1 MKLIEILTTPYSMSC
16 DCVACFIGTYQK
28 MAESVQGCEE
38 SEAISVLADQQLSH
52 LLKMGKANADRHS
65 TNRFAILINLISD
78 PKRKFT
84 FIKNFIKDDKFDLEI
99 LDSQVIAEYD
109 KQNSSSTRISSH
121 LRNAFHVNRIN
132 PIIKNAH
139 VFRRFPELMENKIL
153 PYDTEKTVFYLK
165 EIEKLG
171 KPHFNNYF
179 IDYFRDELI
188 LITHVLFD
196 EFLKNN
202 NNELVVL
209 IQETYAM
216 VDAAQKRKINNAAT
230 HSFVELTNK
239 ILSKCKHEFLPFKT
253 TNFGA
258 QNLDEYMYLLEKNN
272 FVKQK
277 LHDLSSQQNQKTY
290 LIYSTIDGHRKHIQ
304 MIEHKIQLLNK
315 QLEHNNRSESRIT
328 HLNQLLNL
336 NPLERLQFIIDSEYS
351 IHYYPPFLL
360 EDSFEYIEQL
370 SPKSKEKLLN
380 KLKTAKR
387 GILKKLKLSLSS
399 K

>member
-1 MKLIEILTTPYSMSC
+1 MQET
-16 DCVACFIGTYQK
+16 A
-28 MAESVQGCEE
+28 QGYE
-38 SEAISVLADQQLSH
+38 SEAISVLADQQLCN
-52 LLKMGKANADRHS
+52 LLKMGNAQVDKHSKA
-65 TNRFAILINLISD
+65 RFAILISLVSD
-78 PKRKFT
+78 PQRKLT
-84 FIKNFIKDDKFDLEI
+84 FIKNFIKDEKFDLEI
-99 LDSQVIAEYD
+99 LDSQVIGEYD
-109 KQNSSSTRISSH
+109 KQNPLSTRLSS
-121 LRNAFHVNRIN
+121 RFRDAYQVNRIN
-132 PIIKNAH
+132 PIIKNAYI
-139 VFRRFPELMENKIL
+139 FRRFPELMENKIL

-171 KPHFNNYF
+171 KPHFTNYF

-196 EFLKNN
+196 AFLKTNN
-202 NNELVVL
+202 NDLVVL

-216 VDAAQKRKINNAAT
+216 VDAAQKRKINSAAT

-258 QNLDEYMYLLEKNN
+258 QNLDEYMYFLEKNN
-272 FVKQK
+272 FVKQN
-277 LHDLSSQQNQKTY
+277 LLDLSSQQNQKTY
-290 LIYSTIDGHRKHIQ
+290 RIHSTIDDHRKQIQ

-315 QLEHNNRSESRIT
+315 QIEHNIQSESRIT
-328 HLNQLLNL
+328 HLYQLRNL

-360 EDSFEYIEQL
+360 EDSFEFIEQL
-370 SPKSKEKLLN
+370 SPESKEKLLN

-387 GILKKLKLSLSS
+387 GTLKKLKLSLSY